1 MKTIKYF
8 VGGAVAGAICMFFIK
23 LYFGTQWSFDDIE
36 SLIGFGICG
45 LFFLLPI
52 NKKKWKKLNMQ
63 NHYT

>member
-1 MKTIKYF
+1 MKKEKYF

-52 NKKKWKKLNMQ
+52 NKKK
-63 NHYT
+63 